1 MIARI
6 IIPLILMIVLSDL
19 YLDRH
24 YLRRRVKYTWWKRL
38 LWWIPG
44 AAMMVFAIVLSCSK
58 DFAPD
63 DISVLYW
70 FLFLLGLVVVPK
82 AVYALCSFLGWRFC
96 RWRKKRINW
105 GNLIGLVLAFYTIF
119 VLIYGSTIG
128 FRRLEVK
135 HLDYTFDDLPAAF
148 DGYKIVHF
156 SDIHVG
162 SYTGS
167 RKAILDRALDSIDAQ
182 QADAIVFTGD
192 IQNIRP
198 HELYPVMGRLS
209 QLKAKDGVFSVLGN
223 HDYSYYT
230 RHDDPAIRAAS
241 EREVINRQRQMGWQ
255 LLQNEHRVI
264 RRGNDE
270 LVIAG
275 MENLGEEKPGL
286 PPGDYPLKGD
296 AKKTLKGV
304 DPEAFVVML
313 EHEPWA
319 WRHHILPER
328 KVPLTLSG
336 HTHGGQITFFGFS
349 PMGVFQKEWCG
360 EYREGNS
367 ILYVTKGLGGVIPL
381 RFETT
386 GEIVVITLHSKKK

>member
-1 MIARI
+1 MW
-6 IIPLILMIVLSDL
+6 VLTRD
-19 YLDRH
+19 
-24 YLRRRVKYTWWKRL
+24 
-38 LWWIPG
+38 
-44 AAMMVFAIVLSCSK
+44 
-58 DFAPD
+58 
-63 DISVLYW
+63 
-70 FLFLLGLVVVPK
+70 
-82 AVYALCSFLGWRFC
+82 
-96 RWRKKRINW
+96 
-105 GNLIGLVLAFYTIF
+105 
-119 VLIYGSTIG
+119 
-128 FRRLEVK
+128 
-135 HLDYTFDDLPAAF
+135 
-148 DGYKIVHF
+148 
-156 SDIHVG
+156 
-162 SYTGS
+162 
-167 RKAILDRALDSIDAQ
+167 
-182 QADAIVFTGD
+182 
-192 IQNIRP
+192 IRP

-255 LLQNEHRVI
+255 LLLNEHRVI

-381 RFETT
+381 RFEAT